1 MSIGGE
7 EYGERSRAGEG
18 DSAYDDAPSRLTT
31 RTRLPDGEGGNSR
44 PPARPGRSLVTV
56 VGVIVLL
63 IAAIAFANRGGGDG
77 SGSGDTGDDKPG
89 PNAQPTAPTG
99 EHPVKDSQSGIA
111 AHFPHTKQGAESAGA
126 NYAVALGG
134 SGMFTDSE
142 RAKIVSALYSP
153 SVAKKREKDLDKAYS
168 NPKLL
173 KNIGLKKNGTAP
185 DGSTFISR
193 VNPVGTKVEEYG
205 GDTSTVSVWYSS
217 LFGIAG
223 EKSKNPVSE
232 SWYTDTFKLK
242 WTDGDWK
249 VTDYKQKDGPTP
261 VGHDQPASSA
271 KKMADAVKKYGGFT
285 YAR

>member
-134 SGMFTDSE
+134 SGMFNKDSRHE
-142 RAKIVSALYSP
+142 IVK
-153 SVAKKREKDLDKAYS
+153 SVYTKATSEQLTGDQDEAYS
-168 NPKLL
+168 ADLL
-173 KNIGLKKNGTAP
+173 KRLGLHKDGKAP
-185 DGSTFISR
+185 KGKTFVSR
-193 VNPVGTKVEEYG
+193 TIPIGTKVTKFSSEKA
-205 GDTSTVSVWYSS
+205 TVSVWCTA
-217 LFGIAG
+217 LIGMAG
-223 EKSKNPVSE
+223 TGSKDPVRAD
-232 SWYTDTFKLK
+232 WKTWTFRLD
-242 WTDGDWK
+242 WTNGDWK
-249 VTDYKQKDGPTP
+249 VVKTDQKDGPAP
-261 VGHDQPASSA
+261 VQGDIPASGSEEIS
-271 KKMADAVKKYGGFT
+271 KAVKGFGGFT